1 MPQINQLIVPEESAG
16 LRLDRFL
23 AVSFEEYSRSYLTR
37 IIDNGRVTRNGATAR
52 KRDNVATGD
61 EVAVDWP
68 PPEQLQLDPETIDL
82 PILFEDEDILVI
94 DKPAD
99 LVVHPGAGTQS
110 GTLVNALLGYD
121 YQNFTKMADDVRPG
135 IVHRLDKDTS
145 GVIIVAR
152 NPIARDRLST
162 AFAERQVEKIYLA
175 ITAGAPDADSGE
187 ARSSIGRH
195 PKHRKKMAVVERNGK
210 NAVTLWNVLSRSAE
224 AALLRVQLE
233 TGRTHQI
240 RVHLAHEKLPIVG
253 DYLYGNSRCT
263 LEAPR
268 QMLHAWRLGIRH
280 PRTKELLTFT
290 APVPEDFVAV
300 ARCLGLEPPE

>member
-68 PPEQLQLDPETIDL
+68 PPEQLQLDPEAIDL
-82 PILFEDEDILVI
+82 PIIFEDEDILVI

-121 YQNFTKMADDVRPG
+121 YQNFTEMADDARPG

-187 ARSSIGRH
+187 ARSPIGRH

-210 NAVTLWNVLSRSAE
+210 SAVTLWNVLSRSAE

>member
-68 PPEQLQLDPETIDL
+68 PPEQLQLDPEAIDL
-82 PILFEDEDILVI
+82 PILYEDEDILVI

-121 YQNFTKMADDVRPG
+121 YQNFTEMADDVRPG

-145 GVIIVAR
+145 GVMIVAR

-224 AALLRVQLE
+224 AALLRVQLK

-253 DYLYGNSRCT
+253 DDLYGNSGCT

-280 PRTKELLTFT
+280 PRTKELLAFA
-290 APVPEDFVAV
+290 APVPDDFVAV

>member
-68 PPEQLQLDPETIDL
+68 PPEQLQLDPEAIDL
-82 PILFEDEDILVI
+82 PILYEDEDILVI

-145 GVIIVAR
+145 GVMIVAR

-280 PRTKELLTFT
+280 PRTKELLAFA
-290 APVPEDFVAV
+290 APVPDDFVAV

>member
-68 PPEQLQLDPETIDL
+68 PPEQLQLDPEAIDL
-82 PILFEDEDILVI
+82 PILYEDEDILVI

-121 YQNFTKMADDVRPG
+121 YQNFTEMADDVRPG

-145 GVIIVAR
+145 GVMIVAR

-253 DYLYGNSRCT
+253 DDLYGNSRCT

-280 PRTKELLTFT
+280 PRTKELLAFA
-290 APVPEDFVAV
+290 APVPDDFVAV

>member
-1 MPQINQLIVPEESAG
+1 MSQINQLIVTEESAG

-23 AVSFEEYSRSYLTR
+23 ALSFEEYSRSYLTR

-52 KRDNVATGD
+52 KRDNVAAGD

-68 PPEQLQLDPETIDL
+68 PPEQLQLDSEAIDL
-82 PILFEDEDILVI
+82 TILFEDEDILVI

-121 YQNFTKMADDVRPG
+121 YDSFTEMADDAARPG
-135 IVHRLDKDTS
+135 IVHRLDKDTT
-145 GVIIVAR
+145 GVMIVAR
-152 NPIARDRLST
+152 NPIARDRLSA

-175 ITAGAPDADSGE
+175 ITAGAPAADSGE
-187 ARSSIGRH
+187 TRSPLGRH

-240 RVHLAHEKLPIVG
+240 RVHLAHEKWPIGG
-253 DYLYGNSRCT
+253 DCLYGSSRCT
-263 LEAPR
+263 
-268 QMLHAWRLGIRH
+268 I
-280 PRTKELLTFT
+280 
-290 APVPEDFVAV
+290 
-300 ARCLGLEPPE
+300 